1 MSNRSEYRKA
11 ITGNGFAYS
20 ELVEF
25 GYDDGKENLIP
36 ESAVIDVIND
46 IESDVNDIIDLLND
60 ITGLTEID
68 RIKADLEELSL
79 KLY

>member
-1 MSNRSEYRKA
+1 MSDKSKYRKE
-11 ITGNGFAYS
+11 ITQGFEYG

-25 GYDDGKENLIP
+25 GYDDGKEILIP
-36 ESAVIDVIND
+36 ESAVVSVIND
-46 IESDVNDIIDLLND
+46 IECDVNDIIDMLSN

-68 RIKADLEELSL
+68 NIKVELENLSL